1 MSPARAPFADLD
13 DILLSTQHLLLSFDG
28 TVCDLSSALQ
38 DISACDHLRNAI
50 TKRGFPL
57 SADVIGTTD
66 PLEVLSYAA
75 DADRDTVIH
84 LESEL
89 TQLETRAAADAALTP
104 HVHDVVNACR
114 ESGRSVTIISQ
125 NAIRAVKLYLNAHE
139 LARIA
144 GNIVARKV
152 ADISK
157 VRPTTQLVE
166 RAASDLSATPSSCA
180 LVCTTAETIEAAH
193 ISSAYS
199 VAYARTSN
207 DYDRLA
213 SAGAG
218 AIITSLAH
226 LALRLRARNSSG
238 SSGDAR

>member
-28 TVCDLSSALQ
+28 AVCDLSSALQ

-50 TKRGFPL
+50 TERGFPL
-57 SADVIGTTD
+57 PADVIETTD

-75 DADRDTVIH
+75 DADRDMAIR

-125 NAIRAVKLYLNAHE
+125 NAIRAVKLYLNAHD
-139 LARIA
+139 LARI
-144 GNIVARKV
+144 GWQHRCPRSRGHLESPP
-152 ADISK
+152 DH
-157 VRPTTQLVE
+157 T
-166 RAASDLSATPSSCA
+166 AS
-180 LVCTTAETIEAAH
+180 
-193 ISSAYS
+193 
-199 VAYARTSN
+199 
-207 DYDRLA
+207 
-213 SAGAG
+213 
-218 AIITSLAH
+218 
-226 LALRLRARNSSG
+226 RARGQRPQRHSILMCPGLHNRRSHRSSP
-238 SSGDAR
+238 DQQRLQRRIRPHLQRL